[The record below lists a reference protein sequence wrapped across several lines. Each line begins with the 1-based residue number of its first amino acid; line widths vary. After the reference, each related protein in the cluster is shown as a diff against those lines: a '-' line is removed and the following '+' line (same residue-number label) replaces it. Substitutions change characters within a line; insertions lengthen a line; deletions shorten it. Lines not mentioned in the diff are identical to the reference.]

1 MLMKSRAAW
10 ACARPGTPMTVAAAA
25 RSAMERRLRT
35 IEWVTST
42 SSVVT
47 GARYGGN
54 VSLVL
59 QRAGEVVSP

>member
-10 ACARPGTPMTVAAAA
+10 ACARPETPMTVAAAA

-35 IEWVTST
+35 FEWVTST

-59 QRAGEVVSP
+59 QRALRVVSP